1 MASLRVSIFVFCLRK
16 NSARANRESP
26 CAGCGKLPKQAL
38 TRPLAVI
45 LSPIQ
50 ELPKIGRNPVYIIG
64 LALFVIFQI
73 PEILAKNM
81 ATVLIFRFFSGF
93 VGGPALATGGA
104 SMGDIFPP
112 EHLAVA
118 IGAWGASAFRCSPCP
133 LGRADS
139 PSSPCP

>member
-1 MASLRVSIFVFCLRK
+1 MLTGT
-16 NSARANRESP
+16 SP
-26 CAGCGKLPKQAL
+26 S
-38 TRPLAVI
+38 LAVV

-118 IGAWGASAFRCSPCP
+118 IGAWGASNSVLLFLRPVDFC
-133 LGRADS
+133 
-139 PSSPCP
+139 